1 MAITPWPIL
10 AQVAIRARELAAQ
23 EVVDAEPPKPIWE
36 PYPGKPQEA
45 AYNSE
50 ADIIGYGGQAGGGKS
65 DLMLGIAGTKHKR
78 SVIFRRVFPSLRGL
92 IERSREIFNSA
103 NNAHSRDSFNESLH
117 VWRLADGRMIE
128 FGAVQHDKDKKKHQG
143 QPRDFMGFD
152 EATEFPEAIIRFIL
166 AWLRTTTPGQKCQ
179 ALLTFNPPT
188 DETGEWII
196 EFFAP
201 WLDETHPNPAEDG
214 ELRWYA
220 MLDGQETELASGEP
234 FDYTNKAGKVEH
246 IQPKSRTFFHASL
259 SDNPILEATGYGA
272 TLDALPEPL
281 RSILKGNFKA
291 GKTANPWQVIP
302 TEWVKAAQARWKP
315 ESPGPMSAIGSDLAR
330 GGSDKMTIARVHGSW
345 FAELLKYPGASV
357 PDGPTAAGLVIAARR
372 DNPTVCVDIIGI
384 GSSGYDTL
392 CKSGLPTVG
401 VNFGEGSTLTDK
413 SGLLRFANKR
423 AECYWK
429 FREALDPAN
438 GGDIALP
445 PDPELLADLCAP
457 RWSAPM
463 GKIKIEAKDDIKKRI
478 GRSPDCG
485 DAVVYGYY
493 GVYNGGP
500 LVMESADPTPQ
511 DIMSLFSEDY
521 D

>member
-1 MAITPWPIL
+1 MTPYLTPIQVRAKAAIE
-10 AQVAIRARELAAQ
+10 ARKRAEQ
-23 EVVDAEPPKPIWE
+23 ETEEKEPPKPIWE

-103 NNAHSRDSFNESLH
+103 NNSSHSRDSFNESLH

-196 EFFAP
+196 KFFAP
-201 WLDETHPNPAEDG
+201 WLDETHPNPARDG

-220 MLDGQETELASGEP
+220 MLDGQETELASGET

-302 TEWVKAAQARWKP
+302 TEWVKAAQARWQP
-315 ESPGPMSAIGSDLAR
+315 EAPGPMSTIGSDAAR
-330 GGSDKMTIARVHGSW
+330 GGADKMTIARLHSHW
-345 FAELLKYPGASV
+345 FAELIKYPGKSV
-357 PDGPTAAGLVIAARR
+357 LNGKQAAELIIADRKGDPA
-372 DNPTVCVDIIGI
+372 VAVDIIGI
-384 GSSGYDTL
+384 GSSGYDFL
-392 CKSGLPTVG
+392 HDSGIPAIG
-401 VNFGEGSTLTDK
+401 VNFGAGSDATDK
-413 SGLLRFANKR
+413 TGKLRFRNIR

-429 FREALDPAN
+429 FREALDPES
-438 GGDIALP
+438 GSDIALP
-445 PDPELLADLCAP
+445 PDPEVLGDLCAP
-457 RWSAPM
+457 RWKLSG
-463 GKIKIEAKDDIKKRI
+463 GKIQIEEKAEIIKRL

-485 DAVVYGYY
+485 DGIVIAYY
-493 GVYNGGP
+493 ALGHSGP
-500 LVMESADPTPQ
+500 LFMESTDEP
-511 DIMSLFSEDY
+511 LYDY
-521 D
+521 G